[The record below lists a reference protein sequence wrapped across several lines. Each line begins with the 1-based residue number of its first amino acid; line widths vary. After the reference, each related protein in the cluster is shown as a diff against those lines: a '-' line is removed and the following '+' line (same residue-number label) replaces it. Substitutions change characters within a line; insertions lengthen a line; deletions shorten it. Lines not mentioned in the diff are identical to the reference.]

1 MLSREGAFDTIPGQA
16 PANSGVSPAV
26 GLYVYC
32 DDVDA
37 LVGQAQRANA
47 NIVTQP
53 ENKCWGDRV
62 GVLEDPDGH
71 RWSFATRIAEFK
83 PAEATV

>member
-1 MLSREGAFDTIPGQA
+1 
-16 PANSGVSPAV
+16 
-26 GLYVYC
+26 
-32 DDVDA
+32 VDA